1 MEADFDRL
9 GLELAALEKVEEV
22 KKGVKG
28 TFEVDK
34 LAETLPDDRS
44 ETLVP
49 LLELLERGILRS
61 AVVSSCLRSLKA
73 SSFRVYDLER
83 VDYRFQSVK
92 VPGYEA
98 LA

>member
-1 MEADFDRL
+1 MEADFDRR
-9 GLELAALEKVEEV
+9 GLELAALEKVKEV

-28 TFEVDK
+28 TFEVDE

-49 LLELLERGILRS
+49 LFELLERGILRS

-73 SSFRVYDLER
+73 SSFRVDDLKR

-92 VPGYEA
+92 GGRA
-98 LA
+98 IS